1 MRLAPIPVHLF
12 TKIIN
17 LLLINALSGGLLVI
31 AAPAWAATFNTV
43 LSDVDWQV
51 DQSVF
56 ECKLSQPVAGFGQA
70 IFSRRAGESEI
81 FYLQQKQILMPEGA
95 ATISLGRP
103 SWQQP
108 GNLPRPLVDTRV
120 VAEPVP
126 LRVDSSLV
134 ATLRAELLKGLRV
147 IITGKPDN
155 TSRNPVRVVVE
166 PLKFRS
172 AVTRYQTCLKQLLP
186 VSYAEVSRT
195 TLYFDSASDELAA
208 DEQRKLE
215 WVALYVKQDQGIKR
229 VLIDGH
235 TDSVGARPNNLD
247 VAKSR
252 SQHIADY
259 LVAAGIDR
267 DRITAR
273 WHGERYP
280 IASNA
285 TDQGRQKNRRVTVR
299 LER

>member
-1 MRLAPIPVHLF
+1 M
-12 TKIIN
+12 
-17 LLLINALSGGLLVI
+17 I

-70 IFSRRAGESEI
+70 IFSRRAGEPEV

-134 ATLRAELLKGLRV
+134 ETLRAELLKGLRV
-147 IITGKPDN
+147 IITGKPGN

-172 AVTRYQTCLKQLLP
+172 AVTRYQTCQKQL
-186 VSYAEVSRT
+186 
-195 TLYFDSASDELAA
+195 
-208 DEQRKLE
+208 
-215 WVALYVKQDQGIKR
+215 
-229 VLIDGH
+229 
-235 TDSVGARPNNLD
+235 
-247 VAKSR
+247 
-252 SQHIADY
+252 
-259 LVAAGIDR
+259 
-267 DRITAR
+267 
-273 WHGERYP
+273 
-280 IASNA
+280 
-285 TDQGRQKNRRVTVR
+285 
-299 LER
+299 